1 MVKKKSYLI
10 HNRRKSADLSV
21 RLVRLFGVF
30 GWLAMFAALV
40 ILAKA
45 QPESSLIDEGFL
57 AQFGYSVTLRRAWD
71 MDLARYIYYLMIMGL
86 CLSLLGLPLHQRRN
100 RREDDGYSLYLV
112 LLGIISLAG
121 IIMYQVLLALK

>member
-1 MVKKKSYLI
+1 
-10 HNRRKSADLSV
+10 
-21 RLVRLFGVF
+21 
-30 GWLAMFAALV
+30 MFVALV

-45 QPESSLIDEGFL
+45 QPESSLIDEEFL
-57 AQFGYSVTLRRAWD
+57 AQFGHNVELRRAWD

-86 CLSLLGLPLHQRRN
+86 SLSALGLPLHLLRN

-121 IIMYQVLLALK
+121 IITYHLLLA